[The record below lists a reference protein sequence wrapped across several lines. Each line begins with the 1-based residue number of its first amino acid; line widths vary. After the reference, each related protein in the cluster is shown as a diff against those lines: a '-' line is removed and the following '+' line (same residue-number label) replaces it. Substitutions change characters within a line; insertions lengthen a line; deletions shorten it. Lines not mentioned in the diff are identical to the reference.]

1 MALHCPDS
9 MTAVVRLFNDLTPAK
24 LDCLGD
30 IYSPGIFFRD
40 PVFEVRGLTL
50 LRGVLSRRLEKIGG
64 ISVKLLD
71 AHGDDHTGFLLW
83 IMKYQHR
90 GETHEIR
97 GTSHFKFAADGRI
110 SEQQDHWDASFPIY
124 GEYPPL
130 GWLMRQIKQRVQLPP
145 GKSGT

>member
-1 MALHCPDS
+1 

-30 IYSPGIFFRD
+30 IYSPGIVFRD
-40 PVFEVRGLTL
+40 PVFEVRGLAR
-50 LRGVLSRRLEKIGG
+50 LREVLSRRLDQIGG
-64 ISVKLLD
+64 ITVKLLD

-83 IMKYQHR
+83 VLKYTHQ
-90 GETHEIR
+90 GESREIH

-124 GEYPPL
+124 GEYPLL
-130 GWLMRQIKQRVQLPP
+130 GWLLRQIKQRVQLTPE
-145 GKSGT
+145 KSGR